1 MNGTMNY
8 SNKIYNEKIFNIFEL
23 YKNSIPDDCK
33 DRIKFGNF
41 YEIYSYI
48 NNYNKQNHIDIIT
61 NAIRFKK
68 ARKEMNERKE
78 MKILNDIKFYG
89 L

>member
-1 MNGTMNY
+1 MNY
-8 SNKIYNEKIFNIFEL
+8 SNKIYNEKLFNIFEL
-23 YKNSIPDDCK
+23 YKKCIPDECK

-41 YEIYSYI
+41 YEIYSFI
-48 NNYNKQNHIDIIT
+48 NNYNKLEKKKEPIDIIT
-61 NAIRFKK
+61 NAIRSKK

-78 MKILNDIKFYG
+78 IKILNDIKLYG